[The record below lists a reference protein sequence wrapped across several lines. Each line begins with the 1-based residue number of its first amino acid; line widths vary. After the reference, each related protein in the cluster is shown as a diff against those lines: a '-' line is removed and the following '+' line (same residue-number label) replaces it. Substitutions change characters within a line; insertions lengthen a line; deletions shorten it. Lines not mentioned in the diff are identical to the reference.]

1 VPEVYIYDFDKN
13 IYDKKITVNVLE
25 KIRKEEKFSSSEE
38 LINQMNK
45 DKEAGMKIFNEIN
58 NSRNLSTFKN

>member
-1 VPEVYIYDFDKN
+1 
-13 IYDKKITVNVLE
+13 LE

-38 LINQMNK
+38 LIKQMNK

-58 NSRNLSTFKN
+58 SSRNLSTFKN

>member
-1 VPEVYIYDFDKN
+1 
-13 IYDKKITVNVLE
+13 VNVLE
-25 KIRKEEKFSSSEE
+25 KIRNEEKFSSSEE

-58 NSRNLSTFKN
+58 NSRNLNTFKN

>member
-58 NSRNLSTFKN
+58 SSRNLSTFKN